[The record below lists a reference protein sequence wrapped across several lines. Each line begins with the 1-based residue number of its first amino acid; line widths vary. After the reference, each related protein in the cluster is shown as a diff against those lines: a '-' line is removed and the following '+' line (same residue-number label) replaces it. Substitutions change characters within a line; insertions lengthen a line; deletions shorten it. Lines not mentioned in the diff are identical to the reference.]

1 LVKETPVKDIALDIA
16 KRRTVQ
22 NGEVIFLEGQPGDKA
37 YVILRGHADVVVT
50 TDFGKE
56 TALTRMGPGELFGEL
71 AILTPA
77 NKRTATVVAAEACEL
92 LEIDREIFDSRLG
105 ASDPLL
111 RFVLEHLTRRL
122 LELTSKVVHDDI

>member
-1 LVKETPVKDIALDIA
+1 LAEETPVKGIDLDIA
-16 KRRTVQ
+16 KRRTIAS
-22 NGEVIFLEGQPGDKA
+22 GEIVFLEGQPGDKA

-50 TDFGKE
+50 TDVGKE

-71 AILTPA
+71 AILTPG
-77 NKRTATVVAAEACEL
+77 NKRTATVVATEACEL
-92 LEIDREIFDSRLG
+92 LEIDREIFDTRLG
-105 ASDPLL
+105 KSDPLL